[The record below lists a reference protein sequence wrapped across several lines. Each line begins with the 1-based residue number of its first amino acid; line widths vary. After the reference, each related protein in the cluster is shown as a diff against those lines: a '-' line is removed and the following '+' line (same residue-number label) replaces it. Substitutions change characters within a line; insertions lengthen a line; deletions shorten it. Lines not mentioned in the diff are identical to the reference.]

1 MSKIIKLIYQIK
13 LYLFKITSISGLQA
27 KRIVSRNNLKAY
39 SNLPWFLDKRIKI
52 KGETGIFSSIR
63 DLSGFFDVERFD
75 NDQLTLRKDQLSIL
89 ICRILN
95 AMDYKPKMLILFD
108 GFDINTYCFF
118 NHKGETVIFNNTC
131 YYNKYDNIEDVLDVY
146 DHDEFIIYDPK

>member
-13 LYLFKITSISGLQA
+13 LYLFKITPISGLQA

-52 KGETGIFSSIR
+52 KGETGVFSSVR
-63 DLSGFFDVERFD
+63 DLSGFFDVERFN
-75 NDQLTLRKDQLSIL
+75 NDELALRKDQLSIL

-95 AMDYKPKMLILFD
+95 AMDYNPKMLILFN
-108 GFDINTYCFF
+108 GFNIDTYCFF
-118 NHKGETVIFNNTC
+118 VHKGETVIFNHIC
-131 YYNKYDNIEDVLDVY
+131 YYNKYKTIEDVLEVY
-146 DHDEFIIYDPK
+146 DHDEYIIFDPK